1 MELLY
6 EKTTIKQQQSPW
18 TMDIQQSIKTCL
30 KKFATF
36 DGRASRSEYWWF
48 QFFYILV
55 VIVAVILDGVLV
67 GGNLETAGALEI
79 VSQLILLLPALA
91 VTARRLHDVDRSG
104 WWMLISITIIGLIP
118 LIIWSVAEGSNK
130 KNRFGPPINLKK

>member
-1 MELLY
+1 
-6 EKTTIKQQQSPW
+6 
-18 TMDIQQSIKTCL
+18 MDIQQSIKTCF

-79 VSQLILLLPALA
+79 VSQLLLLLPALA

-104 WWMLISITIIGLIP
+104 WWMLVGITIVGLIP
-118 LIIWSVAEGSNK
+118 LFIWWLAPGTNK
-130 KNRFGPPINLKK
+130 KNKYGNPIKLKS

>member
-1 MELLY
+1 
-6 EKTTIKQQQSPW
+6 
-18 TMDIQQSIKTCL
+18 MDIQQSIKTCF

-79 VSQLILLLPALA
+79 VSQLVLLLPALA
-91 VTARRLHDVDRSG
+91 VTARRLHDVNRSG
-104 WWMLISITIIGLIP
+104 WWMLVGITIVGLIP
-118 LIIWSVAEGSNK
+118 LFIWWLAPGTNK
-130 KNRFGPPINLKK
+130 KNKYGNPIKLKS

>member
-1 MELLY
+1 
-6 EKTTIKQQQSPW
+6 
-18 TMDIQQSIKTCL
+18 MDIQQSIKTCF

-79 VSQLILLLPALA
+79 VSQLLLLLPALA

-104 WWMLISITIIGLIP
+104 WWMFVGITIVGLIP
-118 LIIWSVAEGSNK
+118 LFIWWLAPGTNK
-130 KNRFGPPINLKK
+130 KNKYGNPIKLKS

>member
-1 MELLY
+1 
-6 EKTTIKQQQSPW
+6 
-18 TMDIQQSIKTCL
+18 MDIQQSIKTCL

-79 VSQLILLLPALA
+79 VSQLILILPVLA

-104 WWMLISITIIGLIP
+104 WWMLVALTIVGLIP
-118 LIIWSVAEGSNK
+118 LFIWWLAPGTNK
-130 KNRFGPPINLKK
+130 KNKYGNPIKLKS